1 MCDASIGAL
10 SENWSP
16 CYACCSSHT
25 HTQTHSHTD
34 THTHTY
40 THTHTQTHTRTHTH
54 TYTHTQSVPSAGR
67 VPVST
72 DGSGAQAAESARALT
87 RVGAGGAAAESG
99 LV

>member
-1 MCDASIGAL
+1 MRAA
-10 SENWSP
+10 
-16 CYACCSSHT
+16 HT
-25 HTQTHSHTD
+25 HTHTHTHTHAH
-34 THTHTY
+34 TRTHRHTHTY
-40 THTHTQTHTRTHTH
+40 THTHTNTLI
-54 TYTHTQSVPSAGR
+54 HTQSVPSAGR